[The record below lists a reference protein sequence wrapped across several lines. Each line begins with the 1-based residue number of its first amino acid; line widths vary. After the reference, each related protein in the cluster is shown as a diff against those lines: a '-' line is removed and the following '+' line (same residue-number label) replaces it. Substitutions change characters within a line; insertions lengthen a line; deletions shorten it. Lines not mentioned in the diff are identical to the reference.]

1 MFKPFRSLIAVS
13 ALALTVAI
21 APAYAQQAAPVAELV
36 KTVNIPYQQF
46 KLDNGLTVIVHE
58 DRKAP
63 IVAVSIWYDVGS
75 KHEPKGKT
83 GYAHL
88 FEHIM
93 FNGSENAKGDYFE
106 YLKKLG
112 ATDFNGTTW
121 FDRTNYFQTVPK
133 AGLEGALF
141 LESDRMGHLLN
152 GITQE
157 KLTNQIGVV
166 QNEKRQG
173 DNQPYGL
180 VEYKQIEML
189 MPTEHPYGHSTI
201 GSMAD
206 LQAASLDDMKK
217 WFTDHYG
224 PNNAILVLAGDINVA
239 EARPLVEKWF
249 GDIARGPQVAKLNPP
264 LPTLDAVKVAEMK
277 DKVPTARLYRFWS
290 VPGLNDPDFAA
301 LDVAATV
308 LGGLASSRLDN
319 ILVREEQTAVA
330 VTAST
335 LPFVHGSVFEAYVDV
350 KPGADIEAVSKRFDE
365 ILADF
370 IAKGPTADEVQRV
383 ATREAAGRIAGLEQ
397 VGGFTGK
404 AVTLA
409 EGALYSND
417 PAFYKTQLERLAA
430 MTPEKV
436 TAATTKW
443 LTRPVAK
450 LHVLPGERDAYAD
463 DAGGSGGQAEGDGPA
478 MRAPLPRTGVLA
490 APAFYS
496 SLAND
501 AMAAGAASKQP
512 LAAVDRTTFPEAGAV
527 PDLDFPDVEEAT
539 LSNGIK
545 VRFARR
551 SAVPVVRVAVSF
563 DAGYASD
570 PKDALGT
577 NSLMIAL
584 LKEGTRTLN
593 SIQLAEAQERLGT
606 NINATSDLDRTIV
619 SMSAMKPNLGA
630 SLDLLADV
638 IRNPAFDAKELE
650 RVRVQQLTRI
660 QAEFSEPQGIAL
672 RNLPPLLYGA
682 SHPYGVPLTGTGDPA
697 VVTKLTRDQL
707 AAYHSQWMRPE
718 RASIFVVG
726 DTTLKDMLPM
736 LEQRF
741 GKWPSNRMALMQK
754 DFSAAIPAGQGRII
768 LIDRPN
774 SPQSLI
780 LAGQVLN
787 AKGTDN
793 LLALE
798 TANDIMGGD
807 FLSRINMDLR
817 ETKGWSY
824 GSRSLIQRPK
834 NDVPFLIFAP
844 VQTNQTGPSVSAII
858 DQMNGF
864 IGDKGVTPEE
874 LDRTVKGSSLELAGT
889 YERSS
894 SVLSQMQSDAL
905 YGRPTN
911 YAESLAAQYRSM
923 DAAKL
928 NGAMREALDP
938 KTLTWLIVG
947 DAAKIEDQLKALNMP
962 IEVRRAAPAAGDK

>member
-1 MFKPFRSLIAVS
+1 MTKPFRRLLAVS
-13 ALALTVAI
+13 SLALSITLS
-21 APAYAQQAAPVAELV
+21 PAQAQNAAPVAELV
-36 KTVNIPYQQF
+36 KSVNIPYQQF
-46 KLDNGLTVIVHE
+46 TLDNGLTVIVHE

-93 FNGSENAKGDYFE
+93 FNGSEHAPGDYFE

-141 LESDRMGHLLN
+141 LESDRMGSLLN

-189 MPTEHPYGHSTI
+189 TPPEHPYGHSTI

-206 LQAASLDDMKK
+206 LEAASLDDMKK

-224 PNNAILVLAGDINVA
+224 PNNAILVLAGDISAA
-239 EARPLVEKWF
+239 EAKPLVQKWF
-249 GDIARGPQVAKLNPP
+249 GDIAKGPEVARLNPP
-264 LPTLDAVKVAEMK
+264 LPTLSAEKVAVMK
-277 DKVPTARLYRFWS
+277 DKVPTARLYRFWT
-290 VPGLNDPDFAA
+290 VPGLNDPDYAA

-319 ILVREEQTAVA
+319 ILVRDEQTAVS
-330 VTAST
+330 VTASAQ
-335 LPFVHGSVFEAYVDV
+335 PFVHASVFEAYVDV
-350 KPGADIEAVSKRFDE
+350 KPGADIDAVSKRFDE

-370 IAKGPTADEVQRV
+370 IANGPTADEVQRV
-383 ATREAAGRIAGLEQ
+383 ATREAAGRITGLEQ
-397 VGGFTGK
+397 VGGFSGK

-409 EGALYSND
+409 EGALYSDD
-417 PAFYKTQLERLAA
+417 PAFYKKQLDMLAA

-436 TAATTKW
+436 TAAMKKW

-450 LHVLPGERDAYAD
+450 LHVLPGERDAYDEA
-463 DAGGSGGQAEGDGPA
+463 AGGGGQIAGDAAASGPA
-478 MRAPLPRTGVLA
+478 KRTGVLG

-496 SLAND
+496 SMAAD
-501 AMAAGAASKQP
+501 AMAAGQSSKGP
-512 LAAVDRTTFPEAGAV
+512 LAAVDRSTFPEAGPV
-527 PDLDFPDVEEAT
+527 PDLDFPDVEEAK
-539 LSNGIK
+539 LSNGVT

-551 SAVPVVRVAVSF
+551 TAVPVVRVAVSF

-584 LKEGTRTLN
+584 LQEGTTSKN
-593 SIQLAEAQERLGT
+593 SVQLAEAQERLGT
-606 NINATSDLDRTIV
+606 SINASSDLDRTTV
-619 SMSAMKPNLGA
+619 SMSAMKANLGA

-650 RVRVQQLTRI
+650 RVRVQQMTRI
-660 QAEFSEPQGIAL
+660 QAENTQPQGIAL
-672 RNLPPLLYGA
+672 RNLPPLLYGP

-697 VVTKLTRDQL
+697 AVAKLTRDQL

-736 LEQRF
+736 LEARF
-741 GKWPSNRMALMQK
+741 GKWPSNRMALVQK

-768 LIDRPN
+768 VIDRPN

-780 LAGQVLN
+780 LAGEVLK

-798 TANDIMGGD
+798 TANDILGGD

-824 GSRSLIQRPK
+824 GSRSIVQRPK
-834 NDVPFLIFAP
+834 HDVPFLVFAP
-844 VQTNQTGPSVSAII
+844 VQTNQTGPSVAAII

-874 LDRTVKGSSLELAGT
+874 LERTVKGNSLELAGT
-889 YERSS
+889 YERSAA
-894 SVLSQMQSDAL
+894 VLGQMQADAL

-928 NGAMREALDP
+928 NGAMREALNP

-947 DAAKIEDQLKALNMP
+947 DAAKIEEQLKPLGMP
-962 IEVRRAAPAAGDK
+962 VEVRRAAPAAGNK

>member
-1 MFKPFRSLIAVS
+1 MFKPFRSLITVS
-13 ALALTVAI
+13 SLAIVVALA
-21 APAYAQQAAPVAELV
+21 PAHAQQAAPVADLV

-46 KLDNGLTVIVHE
+46 TLDNGLTVIIHE

-152 GITQE
+152 GITQD

-189 MPTEHPYGHSTI
+189 TPPDHPYGHSTI

-224 PNNAILVLAGDINVA
+224 PNNAILVLAGDIDVK
-239 EARPLVEKWF
+239 EARPLVEKYF
-249 GDIARGPQVAKLNPP
+249 GDIAKGPEVAKLNPT
-264 LPTLDAVKVAEMK
+264 LPTLAADKVEVMK
-277 DKVPTARLYRFWS
+277 DKVPTARLYRFWM
-290 VPGLNDPDFAA
+290 VPGLNDPDYAA

-335 LPFVHGSVFEAYVDV
+335 LPFVNGSAFEAYVDV
-350 KPGADIEAVSKRFDE
+350 KPGADIDAVSKRFDE

-383 ATREAAGRIAGLEQ
+383 ATREAAGRISGLEQ

-409 EGALYSND
+409 EGALYSDD
-417 PAFYKTQLERLAA
+417 PAFYKKQLDMLAA
-430 MTPEKV
+430 MTPGKV
-436 TAATTKW
+436 TAAMQKW

-463 DAGGSGGQAEGDGPA
+463 DAGGSGGKATGDGPA
-478 MRAPLPRTGVLA
+478 MRTGVLT

-496 SLAND
+496 SMTED
-501 AMAAGAASKQP
+501 AIAAGAASKQP
-512 LAAVDRTTFPEAGAV
+512 LAAVDRSTFPEAGAV
-527 PDLDFPDVEEAT
+527 PDLDFPTVEEAT

-551 SAVPVVRVAVSF
+551 TAVPVVRVAVNF
-563 DAGYASD
+563 DAGFASD

-584 LKEGTRTLN
+584 LQEGTLKLN
-593 SIQLAEAQERLGT
+593 SVQLAEAQERLGT
-606 NINATSDLDRTIV
+606 NISASSDLDRTIV

-638 IRNPAFDAKELE
+638 IRTPAFDAKELE

-660 QAEFSEPQGIAL
+660 EAENTQPQGIAL

-697 VVTKLTRDQL
+697 VVSKLTRDQL

-726 DTTLKDMLPM
+726 DTTLTDIMPM
-736 LEQRF
+736 LEARF

-768 LIDRPN
+768 VIDRPN

-780 LAGQVLN
+780 LAGQVLK

-798 TANDIMGGD
+798 TANDILGGD

-834 NDVPFLIFAP
+834 NDVPFLVFAP
-844 VQTNQTGPSVSAII
+844 VQTNQTGPSVAAII
-858 DQMNGF
+858 EQMNGF
-864 IGDKGVTPEE
+864 IGDKGVTPDE
-874 LDRTVKGSSLELAGT
+874 LDRTVKGNSLELAGT

-905 YGRPTN
+905 YGRPTD

-923 DAAKL
+923 DADKL
-928 NGAMREALDP
+928 NGAMREALNP

-947 DAAKIEDQLKALNMP
+947 DAAKIEEQLKPLGMP
-962 IEVRRAAPAAGDK
+962 VEVRRAAPAAGDK

>member
-1 MFKPFRSLIAVS
+1 MFKPLCSLIAVS
-13 ALALTVAI
+13 SLALTVAI
-21 APAYAQQAAPVAELV
+21 APAYAQQAAPVADLV
-36 KTVNIPYQQF
+36 KTVAIPYQQF
-46 KLDNGLTVIVHE
+46 TLDNGLTVIIHE

-93 FNGSENAKGDYFE
+93 FNGSENAPGDYFE

-121 FDRTNYFQTVPK
+121 LDRTNYFQTVPK
-133 AGLEGALF
+133 AALEGALF

-189 MPTEHPYGHSTI
+189 TPPEHPYGHSTI
-201 GSMAD
+201 GSMED
-206 LQAASLDDMKK
+206 LQAASLDDMKA

-224 PNNAILVLAGDINVA
+224 PNNAILVLAGDIDMA
-239 EARPLVEKWF
+239 EAKPLVQKWF

-264 LPTLDAVKVAEMK
+264 LPTLAAEKVAQMM

-319 ILVREEQTAVA
+319 ILVRDEQTAVA
-330 VTAST
+330 VTASAQ
-335 LPFVHGSVFEAYVDV
+335 PFVHGSVFEAYVDV
-350 KPGADIEAVSKRFDE
+350 KPGADIDAVSKRLDA

-370 IAKGPTADEVQRV
+370 IANGPTADEVQRV
-383 ATREAAGRIAGLEQ
+383 ATREAAGRIIGLEQ
-397 VGGFTGK
+397 VGGFSGK

-417 PAFYKTQLERLAA
+417 PAFYKTQLDRLAA
-430 MTPEKV
+430 MTPETV
-436 TAATTKW
+436 TAAMKKW
-443 LTRPVAK
+443 LSRPVAK
-450 LHVLPGERDAYAD
+450 LHVLPGERENYDETT
-463 DAGGSGGQAEGDGPA
+463 GGSGAATGTGPA
-478 MRAPLPRTGVLA
+478 LRTGVLA

-496 SLAND
+496 SLASD
-501 AMAAGAASKQP
+501 AFAAAQGSKAP
-512 LAAVDRTTFPEAGAV
+512 LMAVDRATFPEAGAV
-527 PDLDFPDVEEAT
+527 PDLDFPDVEQAT
-539 LSNGIK
+539 LSNGIT
-545 VRFARR
+545 VRFAQRT
-551 SAVPVVRVAVSF
+551 AVPVVRVAVSF

-584 LKEGTRTLN
+584 MKEGTQSKT
-593 SIQLAEAQERLGT
+593 SVQLAEAQERLGT
-606 NINATSDLDRTIV
+606 NINASSDLDRTIV

-660 QAEFSEPQGIAL
+660 QSEFSQPQGIAL
-672 RNLPPLLYGA
+672 RNLPPLLYGT

-697 VVTKLTRDQL
+697 AVAKLNREQL
-707 AAYHSQWMRPE
+707 AAYHAQWMRPE

-736 LEQRF
+736 LEARF
-741 GKWPSNRMALMQK
+741 GKWPSNRMALTQK
-754 DFSAAIPAGQGRII
+754 DFSAAIPAAQGRII
-768 LIDRPN
+768 LVDRPN

-787 AKGTDN
+787 AKGTDD
-793 LLALE
+793 LLPLE

-844 VQTNQTGPSVSAII
+844 VQTNQTGPSVAAII
-858 DQMNGF
+858 DQMNSF
-864 IGDKGVTPEE
+864 IGDNGVTPEE
-874 LDRTVKGSSLELAGT
+874 LDRTVKGNSLELAGT
-889 YERSS
+889 FERSA
-894 SVLSQMQSDAL
+894 SVLGQMQSDAL
-905 YGRPTN
+905 YGRATD
-911 YAESLAAQYRSM
+911 YAESLAAQYRNM
-923 DAAKL
+923 DADTL
-928 NGAMREALDP
+928 NGAMRSALNP

-947 DAAKIEDQLKALNMP
+947 DAAKVEEQLKALNMP

>member
-409 EGALYSND
+409 EGALYSDD
-417 PAFYKTQLERLAA
+417 PAFYKTQLDRLAA

-463 DAGGSGGQAEGDGPA
+463 DAGGSAGQAEGDGPA

-496 SLAND
+496 SLASD

-928 NGAMREALDP
+928 NGAMREALNP

>member
-463 DAGGSGGQAEGDGPA
+463 DAGGSAGQAEGDGPA

-496 SLAND
+496 SLARD

>member
-463 DAGGSGGQAEGDGPA
+463 DAGGSAGQAEGDGPA

-512 LAAVDRTTFPEAGAV
+512 LAAADRTTFPEAGAV

-928 NGAMREALDP
+928 NGAMREALNP

>member
-1 MFKPFRSLIAVS
+1 MLKPIRSLIAVS
-13 ALALTVAI
+13 SLALAVALS
-21 APAYAQQAAPVAELV
+21 PAQAQQAAPVADLV

-46 KLDNGLTVIVHE
+46 TLANGLTVIVHE

-93 FNGSENAKGDYFE
+93 FNGSENAQGDYFE

-189 MPTEHPYGHSTI
+189 TPPEHPYGHSTI
-201 GSMAD
+201 GSMED

-224 PNNAILVLAGDINVA
+224 PNNAILVLAGDINVS
-239 EARPLVEKWF
+239 EAKPLVEKYF
-249 GDIARGPQVAKLNPP
+249 GDIAKGPEVAKLNPP
-264 LPTLDAVKVAEMK
+264 LPTLDKEKVAEMK
-277 DKVPTARLYRFWS
+277 DKVPTARLYRFWT
-290 VPGLNDPDFAA
+290 VPGLNDPDYAA

-319 ILVREEQTAVA
+319 ILVRDEQTAVA
-330 VTAST
+330 VTASAQ
-335 LPFVHGSVFEAYVDV
+335 PFVHGSVFEVYVDV
-350 KPGADIEAVSKRFDE
+350 KPGADVDAVSKRLDA
-365 ILADF
+365 IMADF
-370 IAKGPTADEVQRV
+370 IANGPTADEVQRV
-383 ATREAAGRIAGLEQ
+383 ATREAAQRINGLEQ

-409 EGALYSND
+409 EGALYSDD
-417 PAFYKTQLERLAA
+417 PAFYKKQLDMLAA
-430 MTPEKV
+430 MTPAKV
-436 TAATTKW
+436 TAAMQKW

-450 LHVLPGERDAYAD
+450 LHVLPGERDAYQEV
-463 DAGGSGGQAEGDGPA
+463 AGGTGQVTGSGPA
-478 MRAPLPRTGVLA
+478 MRTGVLN

-496 SLAND
+496 SMAED

-512 LAAVDRTTFPEAGAV
+512 LAAVDRSTFPEAGAV

-545 VRFARR
+545 VRFAKRT
-551 SAVPVVRVAVSF
+551 AVPVVRVAVSF

-584 LKEGTRTLN
+584 LQEGTQKLN
-593 SIQLAEAQERLGT
+593 SVQLAEAQERLGT
-606 NINATSDLDRTIV
+606 NISASSDLDRTIV
-619 SMSAMKPNLGA
+619 SMSAMKANLGP

-638 IRNPAFDAKELE
+638 IRTPAFDAKELE

-660 QAEFSEPQGIAL
+660 QAEFTQPQGIAL
-672 RNLPPLLYGA
+672 RNLPPLLYGPA
-682 SHPYGVPLTGTGDPA
+682 HPYGVPLTGTGDPA
-697 VVTKLTRDQL
+697 VVAKLTRDQL

-726 DTTLKDMLPM
+726 DTSLKDIMPM
-736 LEQRF
+736 LEARF

-780 LAGQVLN
+780 LAGQVLK

-798 TANDIMGGD
+798 TANDILGGD

-824 GSRSLIQRPK
+824 GTRTLIQRPK
-834 NDVPFLIFAP
+834 NDVPFLAFAP
-844 VQTNQTGPSVSAII
+844 VQTNQTGPSVAAII
-858 DQMNGF
+858 QQMNDF
-864 IGDKGVTPEE
+864 IGSKGVTPEE
-874 LDRTVKGSSLELAGT
+874 LDRTVKGNSLELAGT
-889 YERSS
+889 YERSAA
-894 SVLSQMQSDAL
+894 VLSQMQSDAL

-923 DAAKL
+923 DAEKL
-928 NGAMREALDP
+928 NGAMRTALNP
-938 KTLTWLIVG
+938 KTLTWVIVG
-947 DAAKIEDQLKALNMP
+947 DAAKVEPQLKELGMP
-962 IEVRRAAPAAGDK
+962 VEVRRAAPAAGDK

>member
-1 MFKPFRSLIAVS
+1 MLKPLRSLIAVS
-13 ALALTVAI
+13 SLAMAVALA
-21 APAYAQQAAPVAELV
+21 PAHAQQPAPVAELV
-36 KTVNIPYQQF
+36 KTVNIPYEQF
-46 KLDNGLTVIVHE
+46 TLANGLTVIVHE

-93 FNGSENAKGDYFE
+93 FNGSENAEGDYFE

-189 MPTEHPYGHSTI
+189 TPPEHPYGHSTI

-224 PNNAILVLAGDINVA
+224 PNNAILVLAGDIDVK
-239 EARPLVEKWF
+239 EARPLVEKYF
-249 GDIARGPQVAKLNPP
+249 GDIARGPEVAKLNPP

-277 DKVPTARLYRFWS
+277 DKVPTARLYRFWT
-290 VPGLNDPDFAA
+290 VPGLNDPDYAA

-330 VTAST
+330 VTAMAQ
-335 LPFVHGSVFEAYVDV
+335 PFVHGSVFEAYVDV
-350 KPGADIEAVSKRFDE
+350 KPGADVDAVSQRFDA

-370 IAKGPTADEVQRV
+370 IKNGPTADEVQRV
-383 ATREAAGRIAGLEQ
+383 ATREAAGRITGLEQ

-409 EGALYSND
+409 EGALYSDD
-417 PAFYKTQLERLAA
+417 PAFYKKQLEMLAA
-430 MTPEKV
+430 MTPQKV
-436 TAATTKW
+436 TAAMNKW

-450 LHVLPGERDAYAD
+450 LHVLPGERDAYED
-463 DAGGSGGQAEGDGPA
+463 DAGGSTGNASGAA
-478 MRAPLPRTGVLA
+478 MRSPFARSGVLA

-496 SLAND
+496 SLASD
-501 AMAAGAASKQP
+501 AIAAGAASKTP
-512 LAAVDRTTFPEAGAV
+512 LAAVDRSTFPEAGAV

-551 SAVPVVRVAVSF
+551 TAVPVVRVAVNF

-584 LKEGTRTLN
+584 LKEGTQTLN
-593 SIQLAEAQERLGT
+593 SVQLAEAQERLGT
-606 NINATSDLDRTIV
+606 NINASSDLDRTIV

-660 QAEFSEPQGIAL
+660 QAELSQPQGIAL
-672 RNLPPLLYGA
+672 RNLPPMLYGA
-682 SHPYGVPLTGTGDPA
+682 NHPYGVPLTGTGDPA
-697 VVTKLTRDQL
+697 AVTTLTRDQI
-707 AAYHSQWMRPE
+707 AAYHGQWMRPE

-736 LEQRF
+736 LEARF
-741 GKWPSNRMALMQK
+741 GKWPSNRMALQQK
-754 DFSAAIPAGQGRII
+754 DFSAAIPEGQGRII
-768 LIDRPN
+768 LVDRPN

-780 LAGQVLN
+780 LAGQVLK

-798 TANDIMGGD
+798 TANDILGGD

-844 VQTNQTGPSVSAII
+844 VQTNQTGPSVAAII
-858 DQMNGF
+858 EQMNGF
-864 IGDKGVTPEE
+864 IGDMGVTPEE
-874 LDRTVKGSSLELAGT
+874 LDRTVKGNSLELAGT
-889 YERSS
+889 YERSA
-894 SVLSQMQSDAL
+894 SVLTQMQADAL

-911 YAESLAAQYRSM
+911 YAESLAAQYREM
-923 DAAKL
+923 DADQL
-928 NGAMREALDP
+928 NGAMREALNP

-947 DAAKIEDQLKALNMP
+947 DAAKIEEQLKALNMP
-962 IEVRRAAPAAGDK
+962 IEVRRAAPAAGDD

>member
-1 MFKPFRSLIAVS
+1 MIKPFRSLLAVSSIAVS
-13 ALALTVAI
+13 SLALAIAL
-21 APAYAQQAAPVAELV
+21 APAYAQNAAPVADLV

-46 KLDNGLTVIVHE
+46 MLDNGLTVIVHE

-75 KHEPKGKT
+75 KHEPVGKT

-93 FNGSENAKGDYFE
+93 FNGSQHAPGDYFE

-141 LESDRMGHLLN
+141 LESDRMGSLLDA
-152 GITQE
+152 ITQE

-189 MPTEHPYGHSTI
+189 TPPEHPYGHSTI

-206 LQAASLDDMKK
+206 LQAASLDDMKT

-224 PNNAILVLAGDINVA
+224 PNNAILVLAGDIDLA
-239 EARPLVEKWF
+239 EAKPLVQKWF
-249 GDIARGPQVAKLNPP
+249 GDIAKGPDVAKLDPP
-264 LPTLDAVKVAEMK
+264 LPTLDVEKFAEMK

-290 VPGLNDPDFAA
+290 VPGLNDPDYAA

-308 LGGLASSRLDN
+308 LGGLSSSRLDN

-330 VTAST
+330 VTASAQ
-335 LPFVHGSVFEAYVDV
+335 PFVHGSVFEAYVDV
-350 KPGADIEAVSKRFDE
+350 KPGADIEAVSKRFDA

-370 IAKGPTADEVQRV
+370 IANGPNADEVQRV
-383 ATREAAGRIAGLEQ
+383 ATREAAGRITGLEQ
-397 VGGFTGK
+397 VGGFSGK

-409 EGALYSND
+409 EGALYSDD
-417 PAFYKTQLERLAA
+417 PAFYKKQLDMLAA
-430 MTPEKV
+430 MTPAKV
-436 TAATTKW
+436 TAAMQKW

-450 LHVLPGERDAYAD
+450 LHVLPGEREAYDELPADADKPSAQN
-463 DAGGSGGQAEGDGPA
+463 SFK
-478 MRAPLPRTGVLA
+478 RTGALSS
-490 APAFYS
+490 PAFYS
-496 SLAND
+496 SMASD
-501 AMAAGAASKQP
+501 AFVAGEASKGP
-512 LAAVDRTTFPEAGAV
+512 LAAVDRTTFPEAGPV
-527 PDLDFPDVEEAT
+527 PDLDFPDVEEAR
-539 LSNGIK
+539 LSNGIT
-545 VRFARR
+545 VRFAKRT
-551 SAVPVVRVAVSF
+551 AVPVVRVAVSF

-570 PKDALGT
+570 PKDGLGT

-584 LKEGTRTLN
+584 LQEGTTTKN
-593 SIQLAEAQERLGT
+593 SVQLAEAQERLGT
-606 NINATSDLDRTIV
+606 NINASSDLDRTTV
-619 SMSAMKPNLGA
+619 SMSAMKANLGA

-660 QAEFSEPQGIAL
+660 QAENTQPQGIAL
-672 RNLPPLLYGA
+672 RNLPPLLYGPD
-682 SHPYGVPLTGTGDPA
+682 HPYGVPLTGTGDPA
-697 VVTKLTRDQL
+697 VVGKLSRDQI
-707 AAYHSQWMRPE
+707 AAYHGQWMRPE

-726 DTTLKDMLPM
+726 DTNLKDILPM
-736 LEQRF
+736 LEARF
-741 GKWPSNRMALMQK
+741 GKWPSNRMALQQK
-754 DFSAAIPAGQGRII
+754 DFSAAIPPGQGRII
-768 LIDRPN
+768 VIDRPN

-780 LAGQVLN
+780 LAGQVLK

-798 TANDIMGGD
+798 TANDILGGD

-824 GSRSLIQRPK
+824 GSRSLVQRPK
-834 NDVPFLIFAP
+834 NDVPFLVFAP
-844 VQTNQTGPSVSAII
+844 VQTDQTGPSVAAII
-858 DQMNGF
+858 EQMNGF
-864 IGDKGVTPEE
+864 IGDNGVTPEE
-874 LDRTVKGSSLELAGT
+874 LDRTVKGNSLELAGT

-894 SVLSQMQSDAL
+894 SVLGQMQSDAL

-911 YAESLAAQYRSM
+911 YAESLAAQYRAL

-928 NGAMREALDP
+928 NGAMREALNP
-938 KTLTWLIVG
+938 KTLTWVIVG
-947 DAAKIEDQLKALNMP
+947 DAAKIEEQLTPLGMP
-962 IEVRRAAPAAGDK
+962 VEVRRAAPAAGDK